1 MPILR
6 VIANYIHNDD
16 EPDSQMIFDVLLNE
30 NQMISGDH
38 EFYGCS
44 AGEGGRSPFILQADD
59 GEDEIEIY
67 WGVDFNEDPTHTT
80 INFHGQGVFIG
91 VIFTRTDV
99 EGRDVMVYE
108 YRIVGVIVM

>member
-6 VIANYIHNDD
+6 IIANYIHNDD

-44 AGEGGRSPFILQADD
+44 AGEGGVHLNKRQKSSVGFYAKPIIPRL
-59 GEDEIEIY
+59 
-67 WGVDFNEDPTHTT
+67 T
-80 INFHGQGVFIG
+80 IAFRPP
-91 VIFTRTDV
+91 IFTLV
-99 EGRDVMVYE
+99 
-108 YRIVGVIVM
+108 

>member
-1 MPILR
+1 MPMLR
-6 VIANYIHNDD
+6 VIANYIHNND

-44 AGEGGRSPFILQADD
+44 AGEGSRFPFILQATDE
-59 GEDEIEIY
+59 EDEIEIY
-67 WGVDFNEDPTHTT
+67 WGSCFNEDPTHTT
-80 INFHGQGVFIG
+80 INFHGQHIDIG

-108 YRIVGVIVM
+108 YRIVEIIVM

>member
-1 MPILR
+1 MPMLR
-6 VIANYIHNDD
+6 VIANYIHNND

-91 VIFTRTDV
+91 VIFTRTDIAGGNATVYQYNVV
-99 EGRDVMVYE
+99 EIIAM
-108 YRIVGVIVM
+108 